1 MFVHIGGEYTIL
13 IDSIIGLVNLETVQ
27 ASSSD
32 MNDFLR
38 QQEEENITSA
48 LETKENIILHE
59 KLDKRL
65 IAEAVPHLS
74 DVVKA
79 IRLSKKTL
87 KKVSDNSITLE
98 LENKREIEKCYR
110 YK

>member
-38 QQEEENITSA
+38 QQEEENI
-48 LETKENIILHE
+48 LEYVSEEIPRSLILT
-59 KLDKRL
+59 DDRTY
-65 IAEAVPHLS
+65 VSPLS
-74 DVVKA
+74 VM
-79 IRLSKKTL
+79 TL
-87 KKVSDNSITLE
+87 KKRIDS
-98 LENKREIEKCYR
+98 EK
-110 YK
+110 KMPGTGH